1 MKYKIKVGNKYL
13 TGMNVKE
20 KLKWTTSGDTNA
32 VCRSVGEM
40 SAYDFCDKIEDAD
53 AKDAVTA
60 WYYVRGIMGRQK
72 YGFYLGEIKLI
83 DADAE
88 ETVAHCKKE
97 ENATLIAMILD
108 ADADGKVWALD
119 FYENHI
125 EPPKEERVMTNAD
138 KIRAKSDEELEAWFL
153 ANCAAAANNS
163 CSGCRYDMG
172 SVRGCSFESWL
183 KMDEGT
189 RRGKWIPL
197 ATGDYSCDQC
207 HYGFL
212 ARYNYCPH
220 CGAAM
225 EE

>member
-1 MKYKIKVGNKYL
+1 
-13 TGMNVKE
+13 
-20 KLKWTTSGDTNA
+20 
-32 VCRSVGEM
+32 
-40 SAYDFCDKIEDAD
+40 
-53 AKDAVTA
+53 
-60 WYYVRGIMGRQK
+60 
-72 YGFYLGEIKLI
+72 
-83 DADAE
+83 
-88 ETVAHCKKE
+88 
-97 ENATLIAMILD
+97 
-108 ADADGKVWALD
+108 
-119 FYENHI
+119 
-125 EPPKEERVMTNAD
+125 MTNAD

-197 ATGDYSCDQC
+197 ATGDYSCYQC